1 MKVLDLDMDYFM
13 KSVATFI
20 NESEPE
26 RLPEEDYGDSV
37 WSEREVRNF
46 LEGNLGLSKQNR
58 IRGRVVAGHN
68 ESLFFWRE
76 LIEKGDLSTP
86 FDVIHVDSHAD
97 LGLGYSSWTH
107 ILDYLLYYPVEERS
121 QHPRYFD
128 TSGHLRSE
136 GIGDYLLFAVAYRW
150 ISSIVYCGNPHGECN
165 DYLLDTLKDFK
176 EEPIWD
182 KPVQNT
188 IQLLYNP
195 DMPFP
200 QYNDTEYVKRQ
211 YIRNSRKEP
220 EVPFLIIP
228 TIEDVHFDGNYDFA
242 VLAQSPNYPV
252 IGHSLK
258 EHTVNSFDGNG
269 LFWIYYKVSV
279 WATVVAKKSLEGNGD
294 LTVCK
299 SLSLAPCTV
308 GKCRKDQEGI

>member
-37 WSEREVRNF
+37 WSEQEVRNF

-107 ILDYLLYYPVEERS
+107 ILDYLLYYPVERT
-121 QHPRYFD
+121 RYLSA
-128 TSGHLRSE
+128 TRHLETDGPSKYYQ
-136 GIGDYLLFAVAYRW
+136 YLL
-150 ISSIVYCGNPHGECN
+150 SSINN
-165 DYLLDTLKDFK
+165 RSSF
-176 EEPIWD
+176 EP
-182 KPVQNT
+182 
-188 IQLLYNP
+188 
-195 DMPFP
+195 
-200 QYNDTEYVKRQ
+200 
-211 YIRNSRKEP
+211 
-220 EVPFLIIP
+220 
-228 TIEDVHFDGNYDFA
+228 
-242 VLAQSPNYPV
+242 
-252 IGHSLK
+252 
-258 EHTVNSFDGNG
+258 TV
-269 LFWIYYKVSV
+269 
-279 WATVVAKKSLEGNGD
+279 
-294 LTVCK
+294 
-299 SLSLAPCTV
+299 
-308 GKCRKDQEGI
+308 

>member
-20 NESEPE
+20 NESELE

-200 QYNDTEYVKRQ
+200 QLYDTEYTK
-211 YIRNSRKEP
+211 
-220 EVPFLIIP
+220 
-228 TIEDVHFDGNYDFA
+228 
-242 VLAQSPNYPV
+242 
-252 IGHSLK
+252 
-258 EHTVNSFDGNG
+258 
-269 LFWIYYKVSV
+269 
-279 WATVVAKKSLEGNGD
+279 
-294 LTVCK
+294 
-299 SLSLAPCTV
+299 
-308 GKCRKDQEGI
+308 

>member
-86 FDVIHVDSHAD
+86 FDVFHVDSHAD

-211 YIRNSRKEP
+211 YIRNSRKEH

-242 VLAQSPNYPV
+242 VLAQSPNYTPASADFIMDIFREYIV
-252 IGHSLK
+252 
-258 EHTVNSFDGNG
+258 E
-269 LFWIYYKVSV
+269 
-279 WATVVAKKSLEGNGD
+279 E
-294 LTVCK
+294 
-299 SLSLAPCTV
+299 
-308 GKCRKDQEGI
+308 

>member
-76 LIEKGDLSTP
+76 LIEKGDLYTP

-220 EVPFLIIP
+220 EVPFLIMP

-242 VLAQSPNYPV
+242 VLAQSPNYTPASADFIMDIFREYIV
-252 IGHSLK
+252 
-258 EHTVNSFDGNG
+258 E
-269 LFWIYYKVSV
+269 
-279 WATVVAKKSLEGNGD
+279 E
-294 LTVCK
+294 
-299 SLSLAPCTV
+299 
-308 GKCRKDQEGI
+308 

>member
-1 MKVLDLDMDYFM
+1 MQGGIVSVKVLDLDMDYFM
-13 KSVATFI
+13 RSVATFV
-20 NESEPE
+20 NELEPE
-26 RLPEEDYGDSV
+26 RLSEDDYGDCI
-37 WSEREVRNF
+37 WTEREVRDF
-46 LEGNLGLSKQNR
+46 LEGNLGLSKNNK
-58 IRGRVVAGHN
+58 ISGRVVVGHN

-76 LIEKGDLSTP
+76 LIEKGELSTP

-150 ISSIVYCGNPHGECN
+150 ISSIVYCGNPHSDCN
-165 DYLLDTLKDFK
+165 DYLLDTLKNFE

-200 QYNDTEYVKRQ
+200 HYHDSEYVKCQ

-228 TIEDVHFDGNYDFA
+228 TIEDVHFGGDFDFA
-242 VLAQSPNYPV
+242 VLAQSPNYTPASADFIMDIFREYIV
-252 IGHSLK
+252 
-258 EHTVNSFDGNG
+258 EV
-269 LFWIYYKVSV
+269 
-279 WATVVAKKSLEGNGD
+279 
-294 LTVCK
+294 
-299 SLSLAPCTV
+299 
-308 GKCRKDQEGI
+308 